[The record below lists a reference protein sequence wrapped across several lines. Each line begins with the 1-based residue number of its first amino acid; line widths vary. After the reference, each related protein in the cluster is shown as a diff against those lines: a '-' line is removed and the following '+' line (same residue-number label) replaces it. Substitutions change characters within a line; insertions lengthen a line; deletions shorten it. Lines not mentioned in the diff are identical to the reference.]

1 VSITLLLDPSGI
13 EDGVTTQDIAQ
24 LTWIRILA
32 LPDTLLARNST
43 ESTQE
48 WSSVNISCR
57 EIVGLGVCIR
67 PPQLKILRDIAN
79 KVLSQQIVAMNIP
92 EVQEEAVGV
101 EEVSAV
107 IKTDLAPFQATIDLV
122 AAAATVRS

>member
-1 VSITLLLDPSGI
+1 L
-13 EDGVTTQDIAQ
+13 
-24 LTWIRILA
+24 
-32 LPDTLLARNST
+32 
-43 ESTQE
+43 
-48 WSSVNISCR
+48 SVNISCR

-67 PPQLKILRDIAN
+67 APQLNTLRDIAN
-79 KVLSQQIVAMNIP
+79 KVRSQQIVAMNIP
-92 EVQEEAVGV
+92 EVQEEVVEV

>member
-1 VSITLLLDPSGI
+1 
-13 EDGVTTQDIAQ
+13 
-24 LTWIRILA
+24 
-32 LPDTLLARNST
+32 
-43 ESTQE
+43 
-48 WSSVNISCR
+48 
-57 EIVGLGVCIR
+57 
-67 PPQLKILRDIAN
+67 
-79 KVLSQQIVAMNIP
+79 MNIP